1 MNQST
6 KTPVI
11 AIWNYDGGAGKT
23 TTTYNLAVN
32 LKRLGVNVICIDL
45 DPKGG
50 FTSKTKVEI
59 TNNGIADVMMGRN
72 TPLIAAQNGEGDI
85 VVIGTDVRLSETA
98 AAIQAKSPNHHYLSR
113 AIGKLGTAF
122 DVVLIDCPPSAD
134 VLITNMAFASDYIII
149 PVELNEDSKSD
160 ASRVVEM
167 VAEAE
172 EVFGKAPKILGIVFT
187 KVNAQTVAYRKA
199 KAEVE
204 TLGLPILAEIAK
216 REGVTAG
223 EMILNGYMS
232 VAEMVQAVIVGGKNA

>member
-1 MNQST
+1 MNHT

-32 LKRLGVNVICIDL
+32 LKKLGVNVVCVDL

-50 FTSKTKVEI
+50 LTSKLKVEI

-72 TPLIAAQNGEGDI
+72 TPLIAAQNGESD
-85 VVIGTDVRLSETA
+85 VVIIGTDVRLSETA

-113 AIGKLGTAF
+113 AIGKMGTAF

-149 PVELNEDSKSD
+149 PVELNEDSGKD
-160 ASRVVEM
+160 ASRVMEM
-167 VAEAE
+167 VAEAQ
-172 EVFGKAPKILGIVFT
+172 EVFGKAPKILGMVLT
-187 KVNAQTVAYRKA
+187 KVNAQTVGYRKA

-204 TLGLPILAEIAK
+204 GLGLPIIAEIAK
-216 REGVTAG
+216 REGVNAG
-223 EMILNGYMS
+223 ESISNAYAP
-232 VAEMVQAVIVGGKNA
+232 VAEMIQLLIVGGKNA

>member
-1 MNQST
+1 MNHL
-6 KTPVI
+6 KKPIVI
-11 AIWNYDGGAGKT
+11 ADWNHDGGAGKT

-32 LKRLGVNVICIDL
+32 LKKLGVNVLCVDL

-50 FTSKTKVEI
+50 LTSKAKVKIE
-59 TNNGIADVMMGRN
+59 NNGIADVIKGRN
-72 TPLIAAQNGEGDI
+72 TPMNAAQVGEDDI
-85 VVIGTDVRLSETA
+85 VIIGTDVRLSETA
-98 AAIQAKSPNHHYLSR
+98 AEIQAKSPNHHYLSR
-113 AIGKLGTAF
+113 VISKLGDAF
-122 DVVLIDCPPSAD
+122 DIVLVDCSPSAD
-134 VLITNMAFASDYIII
+134 VLITNVAFAADYIII

-172 EVFGKAPKILGIVFT
+172 EVFGKAPKILGIVLT

-232 VAEMVQAVIVGGKNA
+232 VAEMVKSVIVGGQNA